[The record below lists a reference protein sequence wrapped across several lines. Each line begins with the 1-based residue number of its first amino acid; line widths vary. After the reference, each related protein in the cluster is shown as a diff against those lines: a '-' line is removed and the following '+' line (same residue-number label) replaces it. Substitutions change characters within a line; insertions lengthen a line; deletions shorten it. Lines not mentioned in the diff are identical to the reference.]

1 MQGEG
6 LKGVKR
12 EFKLGHTI
20 VTFQE
25 ATCVIDGE
33 ITDCLYI
40 VEEGDNFLYDFIV
53 TNCCTL
59 PETEDEVEN
68 IMFNEY
74 LESNYEILDTMR
86 FR

>member
-25 ATCVIDGE
+25 ATCVI
-33 ITDCLYI
+33 IDCLYI
-40 VEEGDNFLYDFIV
+40 VTYINKRKYDSV
-53 TNCCTL
+53 VLSCCSL
-59 PETEDEVEN
+59 SETKEDAHAIIRKEN
-68 IMFNEY
+68 
-74 LESNYEILDTMR
+74 L
-86 FR
+86 